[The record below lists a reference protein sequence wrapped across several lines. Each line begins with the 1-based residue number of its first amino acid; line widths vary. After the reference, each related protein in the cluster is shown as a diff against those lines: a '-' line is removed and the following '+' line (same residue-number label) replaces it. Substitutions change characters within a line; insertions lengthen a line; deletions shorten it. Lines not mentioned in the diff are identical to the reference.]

1 MPNFSQKAQKTYRVA
16 VLLRRQAA
24 PSVLCDTC
32 FRTTKPFA
40 DYQSLSVRLNCD
52 KQNFSAAQPTHNQGF
67 ATAELFRQ
75 PKRWR
80 ANRRS
85 VYVKALRKSKTR
97 KKQKTFSDKIASN
110 QTFVSRRFF
119 PTIKIIRQAKLLQQ
133 AKPRERSF
141 FCSRCF
147 FDGKNRRRQ
156 LKESYL
162 INI

>member
-1 MPNFSQKAQKTYRVA
+1 MRNFSQKAQKTYRA
-16 VLLRRQAA
+16 AALLRRQAT

-40 DYQSLSVRLNCD
+40 DCQSLSVRLNCD

-80 ANRRS
+80 AIRRS
-85 VYVKALRKSKTR
+85 FYVKALRKSKTR

-110 QTFVSRRFF
+110 QTLVSRRFF
-119 PTIKIIRQAKLLQQ
+119 PTVKIIRPAKLLQQ
-133 AKPRERSF
+133 AKPRKRSF
-141 FCSRCF
+141 FLQPMF
-147 FDGKNRRRQ
+147 FRR
-156 LKESYL
+156 
-162 INI
+162 

>member
-16 VLLRRQAA
+16 ALLRRQAT

-40 DYQSLSVRLNCD
+40 DHQSLSVRLNCD

-75 PKRWR
+75 QKRWR

-85 VYVKALRKSKTR
+85 VYVKALRKSKTC

-110 QTFVSRRFF
+110 QAFVSRRFF
-119 PTIKIIRQAKLLQQ
+119 PTVNYSTGKAFATSKTAQAIV
-133 AKPRERSF
+133 F
-141 FCSRCF
+141 F
-147 FDGKNRRRQ
+147 NRYFSTV
-156 LKESYL
+156 KTAAD
-162 INI
+162 N

>member
-1 MPNFSQKAQKTYRVA
+1 MPNFSQKAQKNARA
-16 VLLRRQAA
+16 AALLRRQAT

-119 PTIKIIRQAKLLQQ
+119 PTVKIIRPAKLLQQ

>member
-16 VLLRRQAA
+16 ALLRRQAA
-24 PSVLCDTC
+24 PSALCDTC

-40 DYQSLSVRLNCD
+40 DCQSLSVRLNCD

-75 PKRWR
+75 PKHWR

-119 PTIKIIRQAKLLQQ
+119 
-133 AKPRERSF
+133 S
-141 FCSRCF
+141 
-147 FDGKNRRRQ
+147 DGKNYLTGKAFATSKTARAIVFLQPMFFRR
-156 LKESYL
+156 
-162 INI
+162 